1 VTRSITAE
9 GQAGLDAL
17 ARDPGA
23 ALVASDFDGTLS
35 PIVEDPESARA
46 TPGAVEAL
54 VRLASRVGTVAIIT
68 GRPAA
73 DAVRLGGLAEVP
85 GLIVL
90 GHYGADRWPNGQAV
104 PQSSPAGLEVVRGEL
119 PVVLAGAGAP
129 EGTRIEDKGHAVA
142 VHTRQTSDPGGVVS
156 TLRGPLT
163 ALAERNGLVIEP
175 GRFVLELRPPGSDKG
190 AALTELV
197 TERGA
202 KSVVFCGDDLG
213 DLAAFAAVRALR
225 ERGIPGCTVC
235 SASPESTSVAAEAD
249 VVTDGPTGIVAFLG
263 DLSASLGR

>member
-1 VTRSITAE
+1 
-9 GQAGLDAL
+9 
-17 ARDPGA
+17 
-23 ALVASDFDGTLS
+23 
-35 PIVEDPESARA
+35 
-46 TPGAVEAL
+46 
-54 VRLASRVGTVAIIT
+54 
-68 GRPAA
+68 
-73 DAVRLGGLAEVP
+73 
-85 GLIVL
+85 
-90 GHYGADRWPNGQAV
+90 
-104 PQSSPAGLEVVRGEL
+104 
-119 PVVLAGAGAP
+119 
-129 EGTRIEDKGHAVA
+129 
-142 VHTRQTSDPGGVVS
+142 VHTRQTSDPGGIVS

-225 ERGIPGCTVC
+225 EHGIPGCTVC
-235 SASPESTSVAAEAD
+235 SASPESAPVAAEAD

-263 DLSASLGR
+263 DLAVSLGR